1 MGCRCPKVTRNVSV
15 IRSPCSCPPACQSS
29 PPQPIQNVRP
39 AARSGAE
46 RSPARSGDTN
56 SKPPVDCLKSSR
68 SSMFQ
73 LNVAALVATQFLE
86 IPKVYRFVKPV
97 PSVLMANTVPEPPL
111 PPYPAV
117 PYRVLPDII
126 NPASGTA
133 PSPFV

>member
-15 IRSPCSCPPACQSS
+15 IRSPCSCPPACQPS

-86 IPKVYRFVKPV
+86 IPYKKGDRMDRPC
-97 PSVLMANTVPEPPL
+97 VLQRTTNRRIEFNGLVQKCEQCSRSEER
-111 PPYPAV
+111 
-117 PYRVLPDII
+117 RVGKECR
-126 NPASGTA
+126 SR
-133 PSPFV
+133 